1 MTKLEKQYIMF
12 KFFLSME
19 GVYISDT
26 LNSSISKAFYN
37 ALSEN
42 INYDN
47 TDAYYLEVLGKAIRE
62 SENLAKIKMK

>member
-26 LNSSISKAFYN
+26 LNSKISQAFYN

-42 INYDN
+42 MNYDN
-47 TDAYYLEVLGKAIRE
+47 TDAFYLEVIGKAIRE
-62 SENLAKIKMK
+62 SENLAKLTMK

>member
-47 TDAYYLEVLGKAIRE
+47 TDAYYLEVLGKAICE

>member
-1 MTKLEKQYIMF
+1 
-12 KFFLSME
+12 ME
-19 GVYISDT
+19 GVYISDS

-47 TDAYYLEVLGKAIRE
+47 TDAFYLEVLGKAIRE
-62 SENLAKIKMK
+62 SENIAKIKMK